1 MTMFIKLDEFNQP
14 VDHPIAEENMVLL
27 GYDVSGDAP
36 PEGFAFFERVLKPDD
51 TDDSTFYLSGYD
63 WDADVVKD
71 IWVSRPYT
79 EEELGLRWS
88 PERAQ
93 KNNKELATKLLLDTD
108 YTQLPDVSGR
118 IANMADILA
127 YRDAVRTIAINPP
140 IIVETWPDKPDVIWE

>member
-1 MTMFIKLDEFNQP
+1 MRMFIKLDEFNQP
-14 VDHPIAEENMVLL
+14 VEHPITEENMVLL

-51 TDDSTFYLSGYD
+51 TDDGTFYSPGYG
-63 WDADVVKD
+63 WDVDIVKD
-71 IWVSRPYT
+71 IWASRPYT
-79 EEELGLRWS
+79 EEELERRGS

-93 KNNKELATKLLLDTD
+93 KKNKEWATKLLLETD